1 MSAKAYLV
9 LLAAVGIGRLIEMRL
24 SRRNQR
30 WLTAQG
36 ASKVVDPWFRWM
48 VLFHIGLLISAGL
61 EVVALRRPL
70 IPSLF
75 LVMTLLFVCAYLMRW
90 WVIRT
95 LSGYWNIEVMDSA
108 RLGVVTAGPYR
119 WVRHPNYAAVFVELI
134 ALPLMHTAWLT
145 ALLGSVVHLWILGHR
160 IAVEESVLLAEP
172 AYRTTMGSKPR
183 FLPRLFSC
191 L

>member
-1 MSAKAYLV
+1 MGMSAKAYLV
-9 LLAAVGIGRLIEMRL
+9 LLAAVGVGRLVEMRI

-30 WLTAQG
+30 RLAAQG
-36 ASKVVDPWFRWM
+36 ASKIAEPHFRWM
-48 VLFHIGLLISAGL
+48 VLLHIGVLISAGL
-61 EVVALRRPL
+61 EVLVLRRPL

-75 LVMTLLFVCAYLMRW
+75 LMMTVLFVGAQLLRW

-95 LSGYWNIEVMDSA
+95 LSGYWNVEVMDSA

-145 ALLGSVVHLWILGHR
+145 ALLGSAAHLWILGR
-160 IAVEESVLLAEP
+160 RVAVEESVLLAEP

-183 FLPRLFSC
+183 FLPRLF
-191 L
+191 

>member
-1 MSAKAYLV
+1 MGVSAKAYLV
-9 LLAAVGIGRLIEMRL
+9 LLAAVGIGRLVEMRI

-30 WLTAQG
+30 WLAAQG
-36 ASKVVDPWFRWM
+36 ASKIPDPWFRWM
-48 VLFHIGLLISAGL
+48 VLFHIGLLISAGV
-61 EVVALRRPL
+61 EVLALRRPL

-75 LVMTLLFVCAYLMRW
+75 LVMTLLFVCAYLTRW

-119 WVRHPNYAAVFVELI
+119 WVRHPNYAAVFVEMM

-145 ALLGSVVHLWILGHR
+145 ALAGSAVHLWILGHR

-172 AYRTTMGSKPR
+172 AYRTAMGGKPR
-183 FLPRLFSC
+183 FLPRLF
-191 L
+191 